1 MTVFLI
7 KDAMTGRYYNG
18 TNPRFPMMGGT
29 KRTATKFSDRVTAAA
44 ALAQFPIVVLA
55 DVVEVQK

>member
-7 KDAMTGRYYNG
+7 KDDMTGRYYNG

-29 KRTATKFSDRVTAAA
+29 KRTATRFSDRAAA
-44 ALAQFPIVVLA
+44 EAVLRQFPAVVLA
-55 DVVEVQK
+55 DIVEVTK